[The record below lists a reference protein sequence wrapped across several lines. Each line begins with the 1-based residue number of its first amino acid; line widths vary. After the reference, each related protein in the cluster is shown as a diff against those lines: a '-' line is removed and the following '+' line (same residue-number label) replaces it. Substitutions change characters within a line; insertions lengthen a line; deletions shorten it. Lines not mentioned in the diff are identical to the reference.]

1 MEQKQKITKEQLS
14 RMVNVNIQAGLN
26 KAAQENALFLRDYYK
41 MNQKMELN
49 NGIKLIDKAISN
61 SKLSKIEQEYLET
74 LTDPIH
80 NMIFDM
86 KKQYRKMLEKQFE
99 VVEA

>member
-1 MEQKQKITKEQLS
+1 M
-14 RMVNVNIQAGLN
+14 
-26 KAAQENALFLRDYYK
+26 D
-41 MNQKMELN
+41 LN

-61 SKLSKIEQEYLET
+61 SKLSKVEQEYLET

-86 KKQYRKMLEKQFE
+86 KKQYRKMLEEQFE
-99 VVEA
+99 IVDA